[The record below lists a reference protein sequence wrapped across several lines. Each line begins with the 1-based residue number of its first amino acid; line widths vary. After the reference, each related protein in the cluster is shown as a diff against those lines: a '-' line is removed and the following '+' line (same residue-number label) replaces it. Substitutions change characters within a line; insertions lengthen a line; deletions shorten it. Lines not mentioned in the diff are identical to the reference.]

1 MIKALDSATARTVL
15 FFLLLFTGLF
25 IVKRYNYLLFHS
37 LADLFV
43 AVVCFG
49 TFIVAW
55 NARRYSDIHYFLFL
69 GIANVFLGF
78 ILVVHLLSYR
88 GMSVLTGF
96 SSNPPTQLWIAFRYL
111 QSLSFLIALFFLNR
125 RFRPFPVIAAY
136 AVITALTLL
145 SIFAWD
151 IFPDCY
157 VDGSGLTPFKKV
169 SEYVAS
175 AIIVVA
181 IVILHRRKEMF
192 DRGVFAL
199 IVSSYAVMIPAGAL
213 FTLYVDVYGISNALG
228 HFLLII
234 SFSLLYRAVI
244 QTGIVAPHRLLFR
257 NLKRSEEAL
266 RELNEFNESIVEN
279 SRDCIAILDLEG
291 RVQFMNR
298 AGQALLKITDE
309 GSFRNVPFGDFWEGE
324 DRRTALD
331 VIANAARGSVGSFD
345 GYRSSFD
352 GEPQWWSV
360 IVSPIR
366 NAGGETVRILATARN
381 ITRRKQA
388 QDEVKKRTE
397 QLEETIEELER
408 FSYSVSHDL
417 KAPLRAI
424 DGFSRSL
431 LKRHGGQLDEDS
443 ERRLNVI
450 RDNVRT
456 MGCLIEDLLS
466 FSRSSRKQMDRAAFN
481 MAALID
487 EVWAEIRT
495 ANANREIEFRNAV
508 TLPGYG
514 DPALIR
520 QVVVNLLENAVKFTR
535 DRKPAVIEMTD
546 HCAGRDVAY
555 SIRDNGIGFD
565 MAYYGKLFQVF
576 ERLNPDLYEGTGIGL
591 AIVQRIVQ
599 RHGGRV
605 WAEGRVDEG
614 ATVSFTLPKGDMPA

>member
-37 LADLFV
+37 LSDLFV

-125 RFRPFPVIAAY
+125 RFQPFPVIAAY
-136 AVITALTLL
+136 AGITALTLL

-614 ATVSFTLPKGDMPA
+614 ATFSFTLPKGDMPA

>member
-37 LADLFV
+37 LSDLFV

>member
-495 ANANREIEFRNAV
+495 ANANREIKFRNAV

>member
-136 AVITALTLL
+136 AGITALTLL

-495 ANANREIEFRNAV
+495 ANANREIKFRNAV